1 MSAFGDKLRLYID
14 KSGESIYQLAKRS
27 GVERTSIHKAIS
39 GSRILNQDGF
49 DRLIELLKLTP
60 AEKQD
65 LISSYEIAKQG
76 EDVYHR
82 RCKMAAM
89 LNGLAALPYKEFNSP
104 VAGFK
109 VDMVSQSFDRIELIK
124 GKYEIYNLMRTAV
137 LEEISDQHTPT
148 VCTNIRFSDQF
159 MADTTS
165 LIYMSTGGKLTIKH
179 ILRFARHSDSYSGNY
194 NMDRLSEVLPMVLY
208 VGSGYKPYYFYD
220 DYDSANDI
228 TLLAPYYIITCKRVI
243 TVSADYQ
250 KAVAFSDPE
259 MVRSY
264 QESFDMAIKRCHPLI
279 SYLSGPLEA
288 INYLKEYESSLNQPI
303 YKFEAIPCF
312 ALFFSPQL
320 IKKKIRPNVPNGGEL
335 ARLMSMRCEAM
346 RASFNMNVMFFSES
360 GLNHFTDTG
369 TLFDISSDIAL
380 PFTAQ
385 ERLKLLRDLKK
396 SIDCGNNRAIAV
408 NPARLNISNRISIS
422 YTETGGI
429 LFSGYNDEGGDY
441 VILLLKE
448 EGVVRSISDFLA
460 YLPQSDLVLNP
471 EQSAAIID
479 GCIKRL
485 ESAL

>member
-1 MSAFGDKLRLYID
+1 MSAFGVKLRLYID

-27 GVERTSIHKAIS
+27 GVERTSIHKAMS
-39 GSRILNQDGF
+39 GSRILNQAGF

-89 LNGLAALPYKEFNSP
+89 LNGLAALPSREFNSP

-109 VDMVSQSFDRIELIK
+109 VNMGSQSFDRIELIK

-137 LEEISDQHTPT
+137 LEEISDQNTPT

-179 ILRFARHSDSYSGNY
+179 ILRFARYSDSASGNY

-208 VGSGYKPYYFYD
+208 VGCGYKPYYFYG
-220 DYDSANDI
+220 DYDSANDV
-228 TLLAPYYIITCKRVI
+228 TLLAPYYIITCKRI
-243 TVSADYQ
+243 IAVSADYQ
-250 KAVAFSDPE
+250 KAIALSDPE
-259 MVRSY
+259 IVRIC

-279 SYLSGPLEA
+279 NYLSGPMEA
-288 INYLKEYESSLNQPI
+288 MNYLKEYESALNQPV

-312 ALFFSPQL
+312 ALFLSPQL
-320 IKKKIRPNVPNGGEL
+320 IKKKIRPDVPNSGEL
-335 ARLMSMRCEAM
+335 ARLMSVRCEAM
-346 RASFNMNVMFFSES
+346 RASANMNIMFFSEF

-369 TLFDISSDIAL
+369 TLFDIPSDIAF
-380 PFTAQ
+380 PFTAE
-385 ERLKLLRDLKK
+385 ERLKLLRDLKR
-396 SIDCGNNRAIAV
+396 SIDDGSNKAIAV
-408 NPARLNISNRISIS
+408 NPDRLNISNRISIS

-429 LFSGYNDEGGDY
+429 LFSGYNGEGGSY

-448 EGVVRSISDFLA
+448 EGIVKSISDFMA
-460 YLPQSDLVLNP
+460 YLPQSDLVLDSQ
-471 EQSAAIID
+471 QSAAIID
-479 GCIKRL
+479 RCIKRL

>member
-1 MSAFGDKLRLYID
+1 MSAFGDKLRLYIG
-14 KSGESIYQLAKRS
+14 KSGESVYQLAKRS
-27 GVERTSIHKAIS
+27 GVERTSIHKAMS

-65 LISSYEIAKQG
+65 LADSYEIAKQG

-82 RCKMAAM
+82 RRKIAAM
-89 LNGLAALPYKEFNSP
+89 LNSLAALPSREFNTP

-109 VDMVSQSFDRIELIK
+109 VDMGSRSFGQIELIR

-137 LEEISDQHTPT
+137 LEEISDQDVPT

-179 ILRFARHSDSYSGNY
+179 ILRFARHSDFASGNY

-208 VGSGYKPYYFYD
+208 VGDGYKPYYFYG

-228 TLLAPYYIITCKRVI
+228 TLLAPYYIITRKRII

-250 KAVAFSDPE
+250 RAAAFSDPE
-259 MVRSY
+259 IVRLC
-264 QESFDMAIKRCHPLI
+264 QESFDMSIKRCQPLI
-279 SYLSGPLEA
+279 SCLNNSIEA
-288 INYLKEYESSLNQPI
+288 INYQKEYESCINQPL
-303 YKFEAIPCF
+303 YKFEAIPCL
-312 ALFFSPQL
+312 AMFFSSPL
-320 IKKKIRPNVPNGGEL
+320 INRKIRPDAPNREELVRSMCARCDAIRAVP
-335 ARLMSMRCEAM
+335 SM
-346 RASFNMNVMFFSES
+346 NIMFFSEY
-360 GLNHFTDTG
+360 GINYFTDTG
-369 TLFDISSDIAL
+369 MLFDVPPDIVL

-385 ERLKLLRDLKK
+385 ERLKLLQELKR
-396 SIDCGNNRAIAV
+396 SVACGNNKAVAV
-408 NPARLNISNRISIS
+408 NPERLNISNRISIS
-422 YTETGGI
+422 CCETGGI
-429 LFSGYNDEGGDY
+429 LFSGYNGESGSY

-448 EGVVRSISDFLA
+448 EDIVKSISDFMA

-471 EQSAAIID
+471 HQSAAIID

-485 ESAL
+485 KSTL